1 MYNIKAWRAARSSY
15 AIIISELYLTMY
27 LYRYI
32 DKVFD
37 IYFIQSIVN
46 VKMDVSY
53 FNFKSSKFEKC

>member
-46 VKMDVSY
+46 VKMDVS
-53 FNFKSSKFEKC
+53 